1 MLQYHL
7 DSFTELDPEF
17 VHIMKRSFYIDDLIT
32 WQKTIQER
40 SELYDKAKSRLAQGG
55 FKLRKWLT
63 NSEELRAEITKREQ
77 RSESS

>member
-32 WQKTIQER
+32 WQKTIQET

-63 NSEELRAEITKREQ
+63 NSEELRVKITKREQ
-77 RSESS
+77 CSESS